1 MEVIKTYIKGGL
13 IIGSVDT
20 KPIEAP
26 VEVTADEPME
36 VSEQPKRGGRPR
48 KQ

>member
-13 IIGSVDT
+13 IIGAVE
-20 KPIEAP
+20 PAEAP
-26 VEVTADEPME
+26 VEVAADEPE
-36 VSEQPKRGGRPR
+36 KEQLKRGGRPR